1 MNERLYGEGMALL
14 NHVCVVIVELKHETA
29 YATEHAPLSLA
40 GCLSNGHGSEC
51 SLTHTSS
58 SLLVQSPQPVE
69 GVPLGTSLALSDNL
83 RTRFPRIFHLILLP
97 IPSPSLSVQEYS
109 VLQERRRLGHVMVAY
124 EADLFTH
131 PSPQTNCI
139 QAADFALFSFPVL
152 LSPSC
157 ALYTVHASFSFSGL
171 SQGCPCLRSSSEP
184 PSSSGLAVHAHFKL
198 SHSLNSA
205 SLRYSEVLSKGFG
218 IRWT

>member
-1 MNERLYGEGMALL
+1 MRYCIERLRSRQEEDKGKA
-14 NHVCVVIVELKHETA
+14 
-29 YATEHAPLSLA
+29 
-40 GCLSNGHGSEC
+40 
-51 SLTHTSS
+51 
-58 SLLVQSPQPVE
+58 
-69 GVPLGTSLALSDNL
+69 
-83 RTRFPRIFHLILLP
+83 RFPRIFHLILLP

-152 LSPSC
+152 LSPAC
-157 ALYTVHASFSFSGL
+157 ALYTAHPSFSFSGI

-184 PSSSGLAVHAHFKL
+184 PFSSGLAIHAHLKL

-218 IRWT
+218 IRWTWTRNCFLCDFRYLTQLNFLVLLDLSSFVGL